1 LNLTLTRSQRRS
13 ESFKV
18 TSNDPP
24 NLTPRNALALSEYA
38 ELAGMTP
45 EQFLYVSVGFKAL
58 KKSAN
63 ALSDLI

>member
-1 LNLTLTRSQRRS
+1 M
-13 ESFKV
+13 
-18 TSNDPP
+18 
-24 NLTPRNALALSEYA
+24 TPRTSPLATPIALSEYA